1 MFKWHELKKKKSRGV
16 TAFRIEEI
24 LSSNLQICEVWLII
38 IQGSLPC
45 HLDDLGWCMQ
55 RVISIWID
63 SYGEQHK
70 PLDCDISHYF
80 RYHQSDEEIDCYLVM
95 HDDFIAARP

>member
-1 MFKWHELKKKKSRGV
+1 MSLKKK
-16 TAFRIEEI
+16 AEI
-24 LSSNLQICEVWLII
+24 LSSNLQISELGLVI

-55 RVISIWID
+55 WMISIWIE

-70 PLDCDISHYF
+70 LLECDISHYF
-80 RYHQSDEEIDCYLVM
+80 HYHQSDEE
-95 HDDFIAARP
+95 